1 MPSDNITFVDMFD
14 WKKES
19 DIHEQ
24 KLLEGIPEL
33 RKPALITIKIE
44 RDDDQVNKR
53 TFRGVNQ
60 ERTQP

>member
-33 RKPALITIKIE
+33 RKPAVITFKIE
-44 RDDDQVNKR
+44 RNDNQVNKR
-53 TFRGVNQ
+53 TFRGAI
-60 ERTQP
+60 EKRI

>member
-1 MPSDNITFVDMFD
+1 MPSDDITFVDMFD

-19 DIHEQ
+19 DVHEQ

-44 RDDDQVNKR
+44 RDDNQINKR
-53 TFRGVNQ
+53 TLR
-60 ERTQP
+60 RTIEEGI